1 MKIIFN
7 KFLLFILIIIFSDF
21 SDIKNIYA
29 NEKNLNS
36 KNSLISSRDAQNSIF
51 VNSEYILGPGDVI
64 NINFEGLPEFSN
76 RYLIGPGGFLY
87 LPEIN
92 AVYAEGLTLTELKT
106 LLQKKYLRFIKD
118 PDMSFFVT
126 TYRPVKIMVS
136 GEVSRPGFYMLTG
149 GNQVKTNNISRSGVF
164 GNDKIVFQNNDS
176 SSYIGQ
182 TLTPNPEKASNFP
195 TLFDAIKIAQ
205 GITPYSDI
213 SKVTVIRKNTK
224 TNGGGKINLDI
235 NFLSLFTENDHS
247 QNIRIFDG
255 DTIKVSKS
263 NKSISE
269 QIGTVSSS
277 NLNPDF
283 INVYISGNVPRQGFI
298 QVPKGAGIMQAIS
311 IAGGPR
317 LFSGKIKFLRFLDDG
332 SLDKR
337 SIRYNPKNKISSYK
351 NPLLL
356 NNDVLHVDIS
366 AIGKT
371 TAFLKEISG
380 PVVTSFTL
388 INLF

>member
-1 MKIIFN
+1 MKIIFD
-7 KFLLFILIIIFSDF
+7 KFLLLILIVTFLNFSEN
-21 SDIKNIYA
+21 KKTYA
-29 NEKNLNS
+29 DEKNYIS
-36 KNSLISSRDAQNSIF
+36 KNSLISLKNSQNTDYF
-51 VNSEYILGPGDVI
+51 TSEYILGPGDVI